1 MAEVSGH
8 FTWEISVWPK
18 FVATEVRGE
27 LAKSYI
33 GNLCVAAVP
42 GELI

>member
-8 FTWEISVWPK
+8 VTWEISVWSK

-27 LAKSYI
+27 LAKRHI
-33 GNLCVAAVP
+33 GHLCVAAVP

>member
-8 FTWEISVWPK
+8 VTWEISVWPK

-33 GNLCVAAVP
+33 GKLCVAAVP